1 VPEEYMEKVID
12 IRKFRRVDTDRFRNK
27 KFEYASTGIVD
38 RFDEIGSEFME
49 DIFELSDGD
58 YIISDESLLSD
69 MLMDFTEEEIRNRI
83 IEKYGINIEDVG
95 NTLFCDI
102 FSCIHQNKKST

>member
-1 VPEEYMEKVID
+1 MKKVID
-12 IRKFRRVDTDRFRNK
+12 FTKFRRAGTDRFRNK
-27 KFEYASTGIVD
+27 KFEYASTEMVD
-38 RFDEIGSEFME
+38 RFDEIRSEFLE

-58 YIISDESLLSD
+58 YIVSDESLLSD
-69 MLMDFTEEEIRNRI
+69 MVMDFTEEEIRNRI

-102 FSCIHQNKKST
+102 FSRIHQNKKST